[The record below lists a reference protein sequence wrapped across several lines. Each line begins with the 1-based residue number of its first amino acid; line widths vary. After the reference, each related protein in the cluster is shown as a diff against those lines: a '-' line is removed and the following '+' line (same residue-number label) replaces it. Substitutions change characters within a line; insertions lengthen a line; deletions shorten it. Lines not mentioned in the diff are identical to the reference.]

1 MKNML
6 FSKRIVFVYSLIV
19 IVPIFVI
26 ILSIT
31 YADMKREGNR
41 LKLEELTSL
50 IEKCKIVEDAK
61 NNFDLVE
68 SIIQGDADLSLFLAR
83 PESCSED
90 ELINTLLRKADFLE
104 KVCEITPRI
113 YSIRIFSNNPKIP
126 ERWPVFLSSNRIS
139 NEEKNRWSFDYK
151 AMYLGNQNALQFPS
165 FCTTRKITKGP
176 KEIGYIQI
184 TYRME
189 SVFPFLYET
198 ETDRY
203 SYILVKK
210 SEIQKLAESPRGTH
224 QNVELIKESPQYQ
237 HLKISDRQFK
247 TLSKILYRNLTEDRR
262 KDGFVSFGSL
272 KNFVCY
278 HYCSDADF
286 FIIKNISLRNIQNR
300 FTSVFVMVFLLFLFV
315 SVGIFF
321 IIKYA
326 TSKIM
331 SGVYSVMDGMKQVK
345 EGNLSVQI
353 PVTGNDE
360 VGETQ
365 TIFNSMTQQLSSQI
379 EQIKAE
385 QSLIADT
392 EMKAM
397 QNQINAHF
405 LYNVLETI
413 RMQAVLADQD
423 EIADSIQILGRM
435 MRYCLR
441 WRVHR
446 VSLSQEIDYIRS
458 YIYIL
463 NIRNDYVITLD
474 INIDENLMDI
484 EIPKMT
490 LQPLIENAFVHAIEI
505 EEKDASLR
513 VFSELS
519 EDKSRVILSVQDFGC
534 GMSPEQ
540 VDEIERYLQ
549 ADGYERDS
557 KGSIGLK
564 NIQQRLTVFYGAD
577 YRIKIKSKVGEG
589 TTISVPIPFKEIE
602 KGESE
607 N

>member
-31 YADMKREGNR
+31 YTDMKREGNR

-104 KVCEITPRI
+104 KVCEITPKI

-126 ERWPVFLSSNRIS
+126 ERWPVFLSSNRII
-139 NEEKNRWSFDYK
+139 NEEKERWSFDYK

-189 SVFPFLYET
+189 SVFPFLFET

-286 FIIKNISLRNIQNR
+286 FIIKNISLKDIQNR
-300 FTSVFVMVFLLFLFV
+300 FISVFVIVFFLFLFV